1 MKIAEVLKMKIAE
14 VLNKSDITQEFILV
28 LSKKEAKVLMKVFTG
43 FCEQNKRQ
51 QAARKLFKELETN
64 LSCY

>member
-1 MKIAEVLKMKIAE
+1 MKIAE
-14 VLNKSDITQEFILV
+14 VLNKGKNPQEFILV
-28 LSKKEAKVLMKVFTG
+28 LSKTESRILMKVLTEY
-43 FCEQNKRQ
+43 CEQNKRQ